1 MQFGRI
7 HGIALIILGV
17 ILIGLQLNLAFANRS
32 QVPEPGQPSAA
43 SVPPHDSNRFGPLAG
58 IIGAASL
65 VAGIAVLATARR
77 RDEPDSAHRVR

>member
-7 HGIALIILGV
+7 HGIALIILGIV
-17 ILIGLQLNLAFANRS
+17 LIGLQLNLAFANRNNI
-32 QVPEPGQPSAA
+32 PEAGQPSAVT
-43 SVPPHDSNRFGPLAG
+43 VPPHDANRFGPLAG

-65 VAGIAVLATARR
+65 VAGIAVFATARR

>member
-7 HGIALIILGV
+7 HGVALIILGL

-32 QVPEPGQPSAA
+32 QVPQVGQPSA
-43 SVPPHDSNRFGPLAG
+43 VTVQPHDANRFGPLAG
-58 IIGAASL
+58 VIGAASL
-65 VAGIAVLATARR
+65 VAGIAVFVTARR

>member
-7 HGIALIILGV
+7 HGVALIILGL

-32 QVPEPGQPSAA
+32 QVPQAGQPSA
-43 SVPPHDSNRFGPLAG
+43 VTVQPHDANRFGPLAG
-58 IIGAASL
+58 VIGAASL
-65 VAGIAVLATARR
+65 VAGIAVFATARR

>member
-7 HGIALIILGV
+7 HGVALIILGL

-32 QVPEPGQPSAA
+32 QVPQAGQPSA
-43 SVPPHDSNRFGPLAG
+43 VTVQPHDANRFGPLAG
-58 IIGAASL
+58 VIGAASL
-65 VAGIAVLATARR
+65 VAGIAVFVTARR